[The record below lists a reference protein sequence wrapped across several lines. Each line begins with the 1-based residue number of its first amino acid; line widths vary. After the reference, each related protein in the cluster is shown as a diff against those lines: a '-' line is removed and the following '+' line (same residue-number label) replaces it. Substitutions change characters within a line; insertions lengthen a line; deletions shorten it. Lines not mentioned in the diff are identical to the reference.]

1 MSWGEGKTSP
11 GGKERGCE
19 GEEGPLLREVV
30 REEQLKEARNVKR
43 PTSRSWKIVWERLK
57 SYHQQREREG
67 GVRGVVGG
75 EGWTERGSERG

>member
-57 SYHQQREREG
+57 SYHQQRER
-67 GVRGVVGG
+67 VV
-75 EGWTERGSERG
+75 